1 MSPFESIFAFLFKYR
16 PLVFEKGRLA
26 FGASWPLA
34 AVALA
39 VAVVIVA
46 IAVSYTRARP
56 RTRRE
61 RGLLVGLR
69 SAALLLLAF
78 CLMRPMLLLPTVV
91 PQENFVGVLIDD
103 SRSMQIADYQ
113 DRPRSDF
120 VAQQFGAPD
129 SALRAALDERFMLR
143 FFRFSD
149 LTERID
155 EPAALAN
162 LGGVTDLSQ
171 GLAAARRELAAV
183 PLAGLILITDG
194 ADNASSSLSETLLE
208 LRSRG
213 VPVYPV
219 GLGAERFARDIE
231 LGPVELP
238 RRVLQGSSLVVD
250 LTLRHRG
257 YGGERVRVDIEDS
270 GRIVASREVR
280 LGDDGEATVARVQ
293 FTIEEPGIRHIS
305 FRVPPLAGEAVAENN
320 EREALLMALDRRE
333 KVLYL
338 EGEPRFEV
346 GFTRRAVAEDTNLQL
361 VTLIRTAENKFY
373 RLGVDDADELAGGF
387 PRTREELFAY
397 RGLVVGSVEA
407 SFFTHDQLQMIEEYV
422 GQRGG
427 GLLVLGGRNA
437 LERGGYVGT
446 PLESLLPVV
455 LPGGAES
462 TPDAFFAEL
471 QVTPT
476 RAGAAHPATQIAGDP
491 EESARRWS
499 ELPPVSAVNRIAEV
513 KPGGVTLLEGRSETL
528 DEPLVV
534 LAYQRYGRGRAL
546 ALPLQDVWTWQMHA
560 DMPLEDQT
568 HETFWR
574 QLLRWLVSY
583 TPDRIDLT
591 TSADR
596 VGVGDDVEI
605 TARVQDGTF
614 LNINNAAVRT
624 EITGP
629 GGRTFE
635 LPLDWVVDADGEYRG
650 RFTSRERGLY
660 RIEVVASDGGERL
673 GSQTT
678 YVESADLPTEY
689 FGAEMR
695 AALLRQI
702 AEETG
707 GRFYTPETVAT
718 LPEDISITESG
729 TTVIEE
735 KDLWDMPIVLL
746 ALLALVG
753 GEWLYRR
760 QRGLV

>member
-1 MSPFESIFAFLFKYR
+1 MSLFDSIFAFLFKYR

-26 FGASWPLA
+26 FGAPWPPA
-34 AVALA
+34 AVAL
-39 VAVVIVA
+39 VVGLVIVVVA
-46 IAVSYTRARP
+46 LSYTRSRARSG
-56 RTRRE
+56 RE

-69 SAALLLLAF
+69 AATLIVLGF
-78 CLMRPMLLLPTVV
+78 CLTRPMLLLPTVV
-91 PQENFVGVLIDD
+91 PQENFLGVLIDD
-103 SRSMQIADYQ
+103 SRSMRIADYQ
-113 DRPRSDF
+113 DRPRSAY
-120 VAQQFGAPD
+120 VAQQFGAAD

-149 LTERID
+149 LTERIE
-155 EPAALAN
+155 EPAALAS

-183 PLAGLILITDG
+183 PLAGLLVITDG
-194 ADNASSSLSETLLE
+194 ADNASRSLSETLLE

-213 VPVYPV
+213 IPVYPV

-231 LGPVELP
+231 LGPVEMP

-250 LTLRHRG
+250 LTLGHRG
-257 YGGERVRVDIEDS
+257 YSGERVRVDVEDS
-270 GRIVASREVR
+270 GRIVASQEVR
-280 LGDDGEATVARVQ
+280 LGDEGEATVARVQ
-293 FTIEEPGIRHIS
+293 FTVEEPGIRRIS
-305 FRVPPLAGEAVAENN
+305 FRVPPLLGEAVTENN
-320 EREALLMALDRRE
+320 ERESLLMALDRRE
-333 KVLYL
+333 KVLYF

-346 GFTRRAVAEDTNLQL
+346 GFTRRAVSEDTNLQL

-373 RLGVDDADELAGGF
+373 RLGVDDAEELAGGF
-387 PRTREELFAY
+387 PRTREDLFSY
-397 RGLVVGSVEA
+397 RGLVLGSVEA

-427 GLLVLGGRNA
+427 GLLVLGGRSA
-437 LERGGYVGT
+437 LERGGYAGT
-446 PLESLLPVV
+446 PLESVLPVV
-455 LPGGAES
+455 LPGDAES

-471 QVTPT
+471 QVEPT

-499 ELPPVSAVNRIAEV
+499 ELPPVSTVNRIAAV
-513 KPGGVTLLEGRSETL
+513 KPGGVTLLEGRSEEM

-534 LAYQRYGRGRAL
+534 LAYQRYGRGRVL

-560 DMPLEDQT
+560 DIPLEDQT

-583 TPDRIDLT
+583 TPDQVDLV
-591 TSADR
+591 TSADQ

-605 TARVQDGTF
+605 SARVQDGTF
-614 LNINNAAVRT
+614 LDINNAAVKAV
-624 EITGP
+624 ITRP
-629 GGRTFE
+629 GGETLER
-635 LPLDWVVDADGEYRG
+635 PLDWVVDADGEYRG
-650 RFTSRERGLY
+650 RFTTREQGLY
-660 RIEVVASDGGERL
+660 RIEVTASHGEAPL
-673 GSQTT
+673 GSQTA

-695 AALLRQI
+695 APLLRQI

-707 GRFYTPETVAT
+707 GRFYTPETAAT
-718 LPEDISITESG
+718 LAEDISITESG

-735 KDLWDMPIVLL
+735 RDLWDMPIVLL
-746 ALLALVG
+746 ALLVFVG